1 MEPAGRESYAPAAE
15 RLDGYA
21 ADASPEALAGL
32 ADELLAVAQLLA
44 REPRLRRAL
53 VDPARSRE
61 DRVELLR
68 GVLRGKV
75 GDEALGLVEALVS
88 ARWPGPNA
96 LRDAV
101 ERLGVDALLAGA
113 ERADELAEV
122 EDELFRFGQ
131 VVDGS
136 PQLAA
141 VLGDLTAPV
150 EQRAALIADLLG
162 EKARPTTVRLAQLAL
177 TGFGGRSF
185 GASMSRLVEL
195 AAARRHQQIAYVTSA
210 IPLSDETEERLGA
223 ALSQR
228 YGRAVSV
235 KVTIDPEILG
245 GLSVQ
250 IGSDLYD
257 GTVLRRLTEAR
268 AALTK

>member
-1 MEPAGRESYAPAAE
+1 MEPTGRESYGPAAE

-21 ADASPEALAGL
+21 SGVSPDALTGL
-32 ADELLAVAQLLA
+32 ADELLAVGGLFR
-44 REPRLRRAL
+44 REPGLRRAL
-53 VDPARSRE
+53 ADPARSPE
-61 DRVELLR
+61 DRVGLLR
-68 GVLRGKV
+68 AVLSGKIGDEPLGVL
-75 GDEALGLVEALVS
+75 EALVVE
-88 ARWPGPNA
+88 RWSRPSV

-101 ERLGVDALLAGA
+101 EQLGVDALLAGA
-113 ERADELAEV
+113 DRADELGEV

-141 VLGDLTAPV
+141 VLGDPTAPV
-150 EQRAALIADLLG
+150 EQRSRLVADLLDG
-162 EKARPTTVRLAQLAL
+162 KAKPTTVRLAQLAL
-177 TGFGGRSF
+177 AGFGGRSF
-185 GASMSRLVEL
+185 GTSLSRLVEL
-195 AAARRHQQIAYVTSA
+195 AAARRDRQIAYVTSA
-210 IPLSDETEERLGA
+210 IPLSDEDEERLGA
-223 ALSQR
+223 TLSRR
-228 YGRAVSV
+228 YGRPVTV

-257 GTVLRRLTEAR
+257 GTVLRRLAETR

>member
-1 MEPAGRESYAPAAE
+1 MEPAGRQSYAPAAE
-15 RLDGYA
+15 RLDRYA
-21 ADASPEALAGL
+21 AGASPRELAGV
-32 ADELLAVAQLLA
+32 ADELVAVGQLLG

-53 VDPARSRE
+53 ADPARSPE
-61 DRVELLR
+61 DRAGLLR
-68 GVLRGKV
+68 AVLAGKV
-75 GDEALGLVEALVS
+75 GDEALELLDALVQT
-88 ARWPGPNA
+88 RWSGPNA
-96 LRDAV
+96 FRHAV

-113 ERADELAEV
+113 ERADELSEV

-136 PQLAA
+136 PRLAA
-141 VLGDLTAPV
+141 VLGDPTAPV
-150 EQRAALIADLLG
+150 EHRSTLVAELLEG
-162 EKARPTTVRLAQLAL
+162 KAQATTVRLAQLAL
-177 TGFGGRSF
+177 AGFGGRNF
-185 GASMSRLVEL
+185 GASLTRLVEL
-195 AAARRHQQIAYVTSA
+195 AAARHDRQIAYVTSA

-223 ALSQR
+223 ALSRR

-257 GTVLRRLTEAR
+257 GTVLRRLVEAR

>member
-1 MEPAGRESYAPAAE
+1 M
-15 RLDGYA
+15 
-21 ADASPEALAGL
+21 
-32 ADELLAVAQLLA
+32 A

-53 VDPARSRE
+53 ADPARSPE
-61 DRVELLR
+61 DRAGLLR
-68 GVLRGKV
+68 TVLAGKV
-75 GDEALGLVEALVS
+75 GDEALGLLEALVS
-88 ARWPGPNA
+88 ARWSGPNA

-113 ERADELAEV
+113 ERADELSDV

-131 VVDGS
+131 IVDGS
-136 PQLAA
+136 PQLAT
-141 VLGDLTAPV
+141 VLGDPTAPM
-150 EQRAALIADLLG
+150 EHRTALIADLLG
-162 EKARPTTVRLAQLAL
+162 GKAKPTTVRLAQLAL
-177 TGFGGRSF
+177 AGFGGRSF
-185 GASMSRLVEL
+185 GASLSRLVDL
-195 AAARRHQQIAYVTSA
+195 AAARQERQIAYVTSA
-210 IPLSDETEERLGA
+210 IPLSDQAEERLGA

-257 GTVLRRLTEAR
+257 GTVLRRLVEAR